1 MIKYTKNNLEKLETA
16 FGQLGYKVRY
26 EKGQFQS
33 GYCIVAQQKVVVIN
47 RFFDIQARIWT
58 LLEILKIIDWQPEA
72 LDPKLSAWLE
82 GIVHQQAETHE
93 Q

>member
-47 RFFDIQARIWT
+47 RFFDVQARIRT
-58 LLEILKIIDWQPEA
+58 LLEILKMIGWQSDS
-72 LDPKLSAWLE
+72 LDTRLSAWLE
-82 GIVHQQAETHE
+82 GIVHEQADTHG